1 MNARALIQF
10 GFRLA
15 ILVATLI
22 GIMLAAMVFTI
33 WMGPE
38 EIRMELVACFV
49 KIIMALIALFGG
61 IAERTLHSAGRALAS
76 SSSPAPK

>member
-15 ILVATLI
+15 ILVAILMV
-22 GIMLAAMVFTI
+22 IMLAAVIFTTL
-33 WMGPE
+33 MGPE
-38 EIRMELVACFV
+38 DIRKELVAWFV

-61 IAERTLHSAGRALAS
+61 IVERTLRFAAQALPSSVSHSTR
-76 SSSPAPK
+76 